1 MSGFSQYFFNSDDL
15 EIHIKLILQTIKKK
29 RKNVK
34 VTGIFS
40 DNNNARD

>member
-1 MSGFSQYFFNSDDL
+1 MSGFAQYFFNPGDL
-15 EIHIKLILQTIKKK
+15 EIHIKLILKTIKKK

-34 VTGIFS
+34 VTGIIS